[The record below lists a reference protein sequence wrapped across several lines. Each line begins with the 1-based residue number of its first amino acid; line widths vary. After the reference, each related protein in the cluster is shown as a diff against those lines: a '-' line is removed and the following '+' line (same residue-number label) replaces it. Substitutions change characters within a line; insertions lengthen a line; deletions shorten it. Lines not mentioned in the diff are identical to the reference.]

1 MRLADM
7 GTSHTALQMKRRVMA
22 VTQGCTG
29 WINRTTFR
37 VSESPKSTKLSVMN
51 HSAETS
57 TPDEAATLLAALI
70 RIALINGEITEADE
84 RRLALH
90 CHEELLN
97 VRGTTDLISRQ
108 AIVNK
113 INGLILHVSL
123 RTQDT
128 VLQTL
133 SPRRMAAL
141 RAVLVSDV

>member
-1 MRLADM
+1 M
-7 GTSHTALQMKRRVMA
+7 GTSHTALQMKRRVRA

-29 WINRTTFR
+29 WINKTTMR
-37 VSESPKSTKLSVMN
+37 VSESPKSSRVSVSN
-51 HSAETS
+51 DSAETF
-57 TPDEAATLLAALI
+57 TADEAAALLAALI
-70 RIALINGEITEADE
+70 RIALINGEITEPDE

-108 AIVNK
+108 AI
-113 INGLILHVSL
+113 INTMSELIMRLTL

-128 VLQTL
+128 LLQTL

-141 RAVLVSDV
+141 RAVLLSEV

>member
-7 GTSHTALQMKRRVMA
+7 GTSHTALRMKRRVMA

-29 WINRTTFR
+29 WINKAPFR
-37 VSESPKSTKLSVMN
+37 VSEPPKSKLSVIS

-57 TPDEAATLLAALI
+57 TPGEAAALLAALI
-70 RIALINGEITEADE
+70 RIALMNGEITGPDE
-84 RRLALH
+84 RRLALR

-97 VRGTTDLISRQ
+97 VRGTTDLRTRQ

-113 INGLILHVSL
+113 MSELILHVSI

-141 RAVLVSDV
+141 RAVLLSEV

>member
-22 VTQGCTG
+22 VTQGCAG
-29 WINRTTFR
+29 WINKTTLH
-37 VSESPKSTKLSVMN
+37 VSEPPKSKLSVID

-57 TPDEAATLLAALI
+57 TPGEAAALLAALI

-97 VRGTTDLISRQ
+97 VQEATDLRTRQ

-113 INGLILHVSL
+113 MSELILHVAL
-123 RTQDT
+123 RTEDT
-128 VLQTL
+128 VFQTL
-133 SPRRMAAL
+133 SPRRLAAL
-141 RAVLVSDV
+141 RAVLVAEV